1 MSGKLSAVKRLVGLL
16 TLALITALA
25 GCGGAPTGQAPA
37 SPPSAAT
44 GQTPATPA
52 TAGSS
57 TAPTRIKIG
66 VIYPL
71 SGPQAQT
78 GNDMKAAIEL
88 AVAIIN
94 QDMGDLPFALA
105 PGAGLPNLGGATIEV
120 IFGDSQAKAD
130 IGQSEAERL
139 LNEGVVALYGAYN
152 SAVTKT
158 ASSVAE
164 RAGIPFVNGASS
176 SPDLTERGYRWF
188 FRTSPTDLDFS
199 RVMFAFLKEFQ
210 ERERITLNGVALFY
224 EDTDFGVNSATAQRR
239 FAEEYGIPVLGEVK
253 YRSGSAALTGE
264 IQQLKSFNADVLLP
278 SSYVNDAILTVKT
291 ARELG
296 FAPKFIIAQNAGY
309 LDNAFLETSGAD
321 AEGILSRAA
330 YAADITQAKDLA
342 ARIDQMYQQNHDRPL
357 TDAPAR
363 AFTGFMALAE
373 AINRAGSTDP
383 EAIRSALAATD
394 IPADQLI
401 MPWQGIKFDEK
412 GQNIFGQAILVQR
425 QNGKYVTVYPF
436 EFASAEVQFPGVA
449 WANR

>member
-44 GQTPATPA
+44 GQTPATPP

-401 MPWQGIKFDEK
+401 MPWQGSSLMRKDRTSSVRLSWCNARM
-412 GQNIFGQAILVQR
+412 GNM
-425 QNGKYVTVYPF
+425 
-436 EFASAEVQFPGVA
+436 
-449 WANR
+449 

>member
-1 MSGKLSAVKRLVGLL
+1 MGNKPLAIGKFMALL
-16 TLALITALA
+16 TLASVLALA
-25 GCGGAPTGQAPA
+25 GCGNAPATSAPTPAPTT
-37 SPPSAAT
+37 PT
-44 GQTPATPA
+44 VQTPT
-52 TAGSS
+52 TS
-57 TAPTRIKIG
+57 TSVRIGI
-66 VIYPL
+66 IYPL

-88 AVAIIN
+88 ALTIIN
-94 QDMGDLPFALA
+94 QDMADLPFTLA
-105 PGAGLPNLGGATIEV
+105 PGVGLPNLGGATVEV

-164 RAGIPFVNGASS
+164 RAGIPFVNGESS

-210 ERERITLNGVALFY
+210 ERQGVTFNGVALFY
-224 EDTDFGVNSATAQRR
+224 EDTDFGVNSATAQKR

-296 FAPKFIIAQNAGY
+296 FAPKLIIAQNAGY
-309 LDNAFLETSGAD
+309 LDNAFLETTGAD

-342 ARIDQMYQQNHDRPL
+342 ARIDQMYQQRHGRPL

-363 AFTGFMALAE
+363 AFTGFMTLIE

-383 EAIRSALAATD
+383 EAIRTALAATD
-394 IPADQLI
+394 VPGDQLI
-401 MPWQGIKFDEK
+401 MPWRGIKFDEK
-412 GQNIFGQAILVQR
+412 GQNILGQAILVQR
-425 QNGKYVTVYPF
+425 QGGKYVTVYPF
-436 EFASAEVQFPGVA
+436 EFASAEVKFPGVA
-449 WANR
+449 WANQ